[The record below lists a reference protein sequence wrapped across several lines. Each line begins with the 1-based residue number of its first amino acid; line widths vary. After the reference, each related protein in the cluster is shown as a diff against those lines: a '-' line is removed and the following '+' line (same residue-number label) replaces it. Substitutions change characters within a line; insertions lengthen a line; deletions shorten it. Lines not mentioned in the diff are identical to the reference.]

1 MDMETEVSS
10 GAVGVTVERKRKTA
24 LSFGGSTVLPART
37 PSDRNKSSDASPA
50 SSRLSRIFD
59 AIITTSLVAI
69 FFGLPIFF
77 TGLSLQGITFEKQI
91 YFYFWILIGIIGWV
105 SKGVVLGE
113 MKIRRTP
120 LDIPVLVFLGVYAL
134 ATIFS
139 TNRWDSFWGTFGD
152 PSRGF
157 LSVAALTLAYFLIVS
172 HFNRKR
178 LLLMFGGLAASAF
191 LVVVWSF
198 FTIMAIHFPTASISE
213 SIPFVLPCGLLSKS

>member
-91 YFYFWILIGIIGWV
+91 YFYFWILIGIGTV
-105 SKGVVLGE
+105 SEKRGKESRYIPITHGE
-113 MKIRRTP
+113 VRIQERC
-120 LDIPVLVFLGVYAL
+120 I
-134 ATIFS
+134 
-139 TNRWDSFWGTFGD
+139 
-152 PSRGF
+152 
-157 LSVAALTLAYFLIVS
+157 
-172 HFNRKR
+172 
-178 LLLMFGGLAASAF
+178 
-191 LVVVWSF
+191 
-198 FTIMAIHFPTASISE
+198 
-213 SIPFVLPCGLLSKS
+213 